1 MASVSLYFIRH
12 GIAAERGTYANDAER
27 PLTDEGRKKT
37 RQVAKRL
44 HELGLRFDLL
54 ITSPLVRAEQTA
66 AIFQATAHDTA
77 KYYLPVQVSEF
88 LAPDRNFTDWFDQF
102 QQNLKHQSG
111 NLAVGLIGHEPDLS
125 AWAEILV
132 WGEVRSVLVLKKAGV
147 IGLSLPEQDS
157 PIGNSLL
164 FLLIPPKLLI

>member
-27 PLTDEGRKKT
+27 PLTYEGRKKT

-77 KYYLPVQVSEF
+77 KYDLPVQVSEF
-88 LAPDRNFTDWFDQF
+88 LAPDRNFTDWFDRF
-102 QQNLKHQSG
+102 QQNLKQQSG
-111 NLAVGLIGHEPDLS
+111 DLAVGLIGHEPDLS